1 MSGELLIKNHIGR
14 QTVPAVL
21 LACAGAIVLTL
32 LLARFLPLENSFAR
46 GAVLALL
53 AYVLFRVLYPVCTDL
68 FSKGKTHSGGTWRV
82 TEDTL
87 YLNDLAIP
95 RSTIKMVHC
104 WPNRDALGHEIRG
117 WTINIETTGK
127 NHLLRSLTQGENA
140 ERSASQLRALIT
152 ALGYGS
158 RWPET

>member
-21 LACAGAIVLTL
+21 LACAGAIALTL
-32 LLARFLPLENSFAR
+32 LIARFWPMENSFAR

-53 AYVLFRVLYPVCTDL
+53 AYVLFRVFYPVCTDL
-68 FSKGKTHSGGTWRV
+68 FSKGKAGSGGTWRV

-87 YLNDLAIP
+87 YLNNLAIP

-104 WPNRDALGHEIRG
+104 WPNRDALGNGGTG
-117 WTINIETTGK
+117 WTVNIETTGK
-127 NHLLRSLTQGENA
+127 NHVLRSLTQGADA
-140 ERSASQLRALIT
+140 ERSAQQLRAMVI

-158 RWPET
+158 QWPET